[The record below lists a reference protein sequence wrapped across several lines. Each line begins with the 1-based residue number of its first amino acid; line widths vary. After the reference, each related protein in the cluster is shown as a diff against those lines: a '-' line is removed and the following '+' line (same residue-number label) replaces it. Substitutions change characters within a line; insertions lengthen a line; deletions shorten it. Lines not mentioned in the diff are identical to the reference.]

1 MARGAP
7 RTSNN
12 VGRSLAQGAA
22 QHAPPAKRTGDQAD
36 LGAARA
42 SARRRRFLAVLQHL
56 RGSPRSNRRAQSI
69 VPAAPIRL
77 HSLRIKTTGRA
88 RHARARHVLATLGS
102 RLHGVES
109 VDCRLPDGVL
119 SHLLCRCVY
128 LRPRRVPDQPSH
140 HGLGRCHRVGRR
152 RNRSAGHCQERS
164 RSKRKERRN
173 DREYNET
180 QRSNDQA
187 YAEKLRRED
196 LARVAR
202 AQNEQIQEE
211 ARRRSEMA
219 GKQMSVFIGRF
230 YQAKSAFHG
239 IKRLLRES
247 DTANAQTLAAMTDEI
262 YPRLLAMIGHFEAI
276 PIATAYD
283 YDPKLGAHLSYLLDW
298 LRGMELGCRGWPNHD
313 HRVHVKKGAHCVE
326 NGLIHVEPILKH
338 MQSIYRDMHLSEVER
353 AGYVPPDNP

>member
-1 MARGAP
+1 MREQGTFWQRLVAGYMAWSPLIAGYLMAFFLIFFAGAYIYGLGEFL
-7 RTSNN
+7 TSQATT
-12 VGRSLAQGAA
+12 GWAAAIASAGAA
-22 QHAPPAKRTGDQAD
+22 IVALVIARNARDQ
-36 LGAARA
+36 
-42 SARRRRFLAVLQHL
+42 
-56 RGSPRSNRRAQSI
+56 N
-69 VPAAPIRL
+69 
-77 HSLRIKTTGRA
+77 
-88 RHARARHVLATLGS
+88 
-102 RLHGVES
+102 E
-109 VDCRLPDGVL
+109 
-119 SHLLCRCVY
+119 
-128 LRPRRVPDQPSH
+128 
-140 HGLGRCHRVGRR
+140 
-152 RNRSAGHCQERS
+152 
-164 RSKRKERRN
+164 KERRN